1 MLLLVGTGEGEHLQ
15 VSWHCGWRK
24 LLEKAAAAAAGARNV
39 FPIGSRSGRM
49 EVRASPR
56 NLSAEVCNVLGLTQI
71 LMVC

>member
-1 MLLLVGTGEGEHLQ
+1 M
-15 VSWHCGWRK
+15 
-24 LLEKAAAAAAGARNV
+24 EKAAAAAGARSV